1 MLGIVKAF
9 RANVCKLKNLLAIS
23 LKPKKS
29 IVVADEFLP
38 WLGLSFLSLQSI
50 LRRKGVNAI
59 PLSSI
64 GLTSTSGSIDLH
76 THEYCRNIAEYP
88 ALVESEDCSPE
99 ISQVYNEL
107 LDKWTKNLS
116 NLVSNITS
124 FFKEVDLCGV
134 VIVHGFE
141 PTNAALRASAIL
153 SSIPCLAIE
162 NTSRPDRLIW
172 DNIAS
177 YACVDNLSRNYYF
190 RYKNLVANSTVLN
203 YRELF
208 TSKYIRNKSEEHRSC
223 RYTDHQTNELNR
235 QDYVLFLGQV
245 YTDAATIN
253 CLNDWSSP
261 LELLEY
267 VVDWCVARGVELVV
281 KLHPKELCGRD
292 TITDKN
298 YEKLTYRKI
307 ADNPR
312 LATKLDMC
320 AYIDSENTLDTVS
333 LIKSSAFVVTLTS
346 QAGIEAAILGKAVV
360 IGGRSTYSG
369 LGFTYDAPSP
379 WLLDAQ
385 LSKAWS
391 NKNLDLSFEASRY
404 AYIYFEIYCIHK
416 SEECLADL
424 CISSFLK

>member
-1 MLGIVKAF
+1 MIEIVNPF
-9 RANVCKLKNLLAIS
+9 RASVCKLRRLLAIRLNS
-23 LKPKKS
+23 RKS

-38 WLGLSFLSLQSI
+38 WLGLSFSSLQSI

-64 GLTSTSGSIDLH
+64 RLTSPSGSIDLH
-76 THEYCRNIAEYP
+76 THEFCRNIAEYP
-88 ALVESEDCSPE
+88 ALVELEVCSPD
-99 ISQVYNEL
+99 ISQEYNEL
-107 LDKWTKNLS
+107 LDKWTKHLS

-124 FFKEVDLCGV
+124 FFKGVNLCGV

-153 SSIPCLAIE
+153 SSVPCLAIE
-162 NTSRPDRLIW
+162 NTSRPDRVIW

-190 RYKNLVANSTVLN
+190 RYKNLVSSSTVLN
-203 YRELF
+203 YRDMF
-208 TSKYIRNKSEEHRSC
+208 TSEFIRNKSEEHRSC
-223 RYTDHQTNELNR
+223 RYNDCQSNELN
-235 QDYVLFLGQV
+235 QKNYVLFLGQV

-267 VVDWCVARGVELVV
+267 VVDWCIARGVELVV

-312 LATKLDMC
+312 LATKLDKC

-385 LSKAWS
+385 LSQAWS

-404 AYIYFEIYCIHK
+404 AYIYFEIYCINK

-424 CISSFLK
+424 CVSSFLK

>member
-1 MLGIVKAF
+1 MIGIINPF
-9 RANVCKLKNLLAIS
+9 RANVCKLRKLLAIR
-23 LKPKKS
+23 LNARKS

-38 WLGLSFLSLQSI
+38 WLGLSFSSLQSI

-64 GLTSTSGSIDLH
+64 RLSSPSSSIDLH
-76 THEYCRNIAEYP
+76 THEFCRNIAEYP
-88 ALVESEDCSPE
+88 ALVELEDCSPD
-99 ISQVYNEL
+99 ISQEYNEL
-107 LDKWTKNLS
+107 LDKWTKHLS

-153 SSIPCLAIE
+153 SSVPCLAIE
-162 NTSRPDRLIW
+162 NTSRPDRVIW

-190 RYKNLVANSTVLN
+190 RYKNLVSSSTVLN
-203 YRELF
+203 YRDMF
-208 TSKYIRNKSEEHRSC
+208 TSEFIRNKSEEHRSC
-223 RYTDHQTNELNR
+223 RYNDCQSNELN
-235 QDYVLFLGQV
+235 QKNYVLFLGQV

-267 VVDWCVARGVELVV
+267 VVDWCIARGVELVV

-298 YEKLTYRKI
+298 YDKLTCRKI

-312 LATKLDMC
+312 LATKLDKC
-320 AYIDSENTLDTVS
+320 AYIDSENSLDTVS

-385 LSKAWS
+385 LSQAWS

-404 AYIYFEIYCIHK
+404 AYIYFEIYCINK

-424 CISSFLK
+424 CVSSFLK

>member
-1 MLGIVKAF
+1 MV
-9 RANVCKLKNLLAIS
+9 
-23 LKPKKS
+23 
-29 IVVADEFLP
+29 
-38 WLGLSFLSLQSI
+38 
-50 LRRKGVNAI
+50 
-59 PLSSI
+59 
-64 GLTSTSGSIDLH
+64 
-76 THEYCRNIAEYP
+76 
-88 ALVESEDCSPE
+88 
-99 ISQVYNEL
+99 
-107 LDKWTKNLS
+107 
-116 NLVSNITS
+116 
-124 FFKEVDLCGV
+124 
-134 VIVHGFE
+134 
-141 PTNAALRASAIL
+141 
-153 SSIPCLAIE
+153 
-162 NTSRPDRLIW
+162 IW

-190 RYKNLVANSTVLN
+190 RYKNLVSSSTVLN
-203 YRELF
+203 YRDMF
-208 TSKYIRNKSEEHRSC
+208 TSEFIRNKSEEHRSC
-223 RYTDHQTNELNR
+223 RYNDCQSNELN
-235 QDYVLFLGQV
+235 QKNYVLFLGQV

-267 VVDWCVARGVELVV
+267 VVDWCIARGVDLAV
-281 KLHPKELCGRD
+281 KLTPQELCGRD

-298 YEKLTYRKI
+298 YDKLTCRKI

-312 LATKLDMC
+312 LATKLDKC
-320 AYIDSENTLDTVS
+320 AYIDSENSLDTVS

-385 LSKAWS
+385 LSQAWS

-404 AYIYFEIYCIHK
+404 AYIYFEIYCINK

-424 CISSFLK
+424 CVSSFLK